1 MKKLVRSL
9 FQKKIVRNQMMTEL
23 LNSIGQRATAA
34 AQALAQL
41 PTTTK
46 NQVLRAMA
54 DALEEKT
61 PDILAANQ
69 EDLADTTGLE
79 DKFIDRLT
87 LTADR
92 LAGIADGVRQVANL
106 PDPLGNIDR
115 GWTTESGLEISQ
127 KRVPLGVVGIIYEA
141 RPNVTVD
148 SAALCFK
155 SGNAV
160 ILRGGKEALQTNI
173 KIAAVVR
180 DVLAAFN
187 LPQDA
192 VQVIT
197 ETSHELAQQFM
208 QLNQYVDVLIPRGS
222 ARLIQTVVQNATVPV
237 IETGAGN
244 CHIYV
249 DETANLQMAE
259 NIIINAKTQRPS
271 VCNAT
276 EKLLVNAEIA
286 ADFLPQIATA
296 LANSHVEI
304 RGDEQTCQILGDQAR
319 PAQPEDW
326 NTEYNDYIIAIKVVH
341 TLDEAISHINQH
353 NTKHSEAIITTNYEH
368 SQRFTQQIDA
378 ACVYVNA
385 STRFTDGFE
394 FGFGAE
400 IGISTQKLH
409 ARGPMGLKEL
419 TTTKYVI
426 LGQGQIRE

>member
-1 MKKLVRSL
+1 
-9 FQKKIVRNQMMTEL
+9 MTEL
-23 LNSIGQRATAA
+23 LNKIGQQAQIA
-34 AQALAQL
+34 AQTLAQV
-41 PTTTK
+41 PTPTK

-54 DALEEKT
+54 DALEERT
-61 PDILAANQ
+61 PEILAANQ
-69 EDLADTTGLE
+69 ADLADTTGLE

-92 LAGIADGVRQVANL
+92 LAGIADGVRKVANL
-106 PDPLGNIDR
+106 SDPLGNIER
-115 GWTTESGLEISQ
+115 GWTTDSGLEISQ

-148 SAALCFK
+148 SAVLCFK

-173 KIAAVVR
+173 KIAVILR
-180 DVLAAFN
+180 EVLSTFN
-187 LPQDA
+187 LPKDI
-192 VQVIT
+192 VQVVA

-208 QLNQYVDVLIPRGS
+208 RLNEYIDVLIPRGS
-222 ARLIQTVVQNATVPV
+222 ARLIQTVVAHATVPV

-249 DETANLQMAE
+249 DETADLQMATD
-259 NIIINAKTQRPS
+259 IVINAKTQRPS

-276 EKLLVNAEIA
+276 EKLLVNAAIA
-286 ADFLPQIATA
+286 PDFLPQIAQA
-296 LANSHVEI
+296 LASSHVEI
-304 RGDEQTCQILGDQAR
+304 RGDEQTCQILGDQVR
-319 PAQPEDW
+319 PVQPEDW
-326 NTEYNDYIIAIKVVH
+326 DTEYNDYIIAIKVVDG
-341 TLDEAISHINQH
+341 LNEAVSHINQH
-353 NTKHSEAIITTNYEH
+353 NTKHSEAIITTDYEH
-368 SQRFTQQIDA
+368 SQQFTQQVDA

>member
-1 MKKLVRSL
+1 
-9 FQKKIVRNQMMTEL
+9 MMTEL
-23 LNSIGQRATAA
+23 LNKIGQQAQIA
-34 AQALAQL
+34 AQTLAQV
-41 PTTTK
+41 PTSTK

-54 DALEEKT
+54 DALDERT
-61 PDILAANQ
+61 PEILEANQ
-69 EDLADTTGLE
+69 ADLADTTGLE

-92 LAGIADGVRQVANL
+92 LAGIADGVRKVANL
-106 PDPLGNIDR
+106 SDPLGNIER
-115 GWTTESGLEISQ
+115 GWTTDSGLEISQ
-127 KRVPLGVVGIIYEA
+127 KRVPFGVVGIIYEA

-148 SAALCFK
+148 SAVLCFK

-173 KIAAVVR
+173 KIAVILR
-180 DVLAAFN
+180 EVLGTFN
-187 LPQDA
+187 LSKDI
-192 VQVIT
+192 VQVVA

-208 QLNQYVDVLIPRGS
+208 RLNEYIDVLIPRGS
-222 ARLIQTVVQNATVPV
+222 ARLIQTVVAHATVPV

-249 DETANLQMAE
+249 DETADLQMATD
-259 NIIINAKTQRPS
+259 IVINAKTQRPS

-276 EKLLVNAEIA
+276 EKLLVNAAIA
-286 ADFLPQIATA
+286 PDFLPQIAQA
-296 LANSHVEI
+296 LASSHVEI
-304 RGDEQTCQILGDQAR
+304 RGDEQACQILGNQVR

-326 NTEYNDYIIAIKVVH
+326 DTEYNDYIIAIKIVDG
-341 TLDEAISHINQH
+341 LDEAISHINQH
-353 NTKHSEAIITTNYEH
+353 NTKHSEAIITTDYEH
-368 SQRFTQQIDA
+368 SQQFTQQVDA

>member
-1 MKKLVRSL
+1 
-9 FQKKIVRNQMMTEL
+9 MTEL

-41 PTTTK
+41 STTTK

-148 SAALCFK
+148 SAVLCFK

-180 DVLAAFN
+180 DVLEAFN

-249 DETANLQMAE
+249 DETADLQMAE

-304 RGDEQTCQILGDQAR
+304 RGDEQTCQILGDQAH

-326 NTEYNDYIIAIKVVH
+326 DTEYNDYIIAIKVVH

>member
-1 MKKLVRSL
+1 
-9 FQKKIVRNQMMTEL
+9 MMTEL

-41 PTTTK
+41 STTTK

-69 EDLADTTGLE
+69 QDLADTTGLE

-148 SAALCFK
+148 SAVLCFK

-249 DETANLQMAE
+249 DETADLQMAE

-304 RGDEQTCQILGDQAR
+304 RGDEQTCQILGDQAH

-326 NTEYNDYIIAIKVVH
+326 DTEYNDYIIAIKVVH

>member
-1 MKKLVRSL
+1 
-9 FQKKIVRNQMMTEL
+9 MMTEL
-23 LNSIGQRATAA
+23 LNKIGQQAQIA
-34 AQALAQL
+34 AQTLAQV
-41 PTTTK
+41 PTSTK

-54 DALEEKT
+54 DALEERT
-61 PDILAANQ
+61 PEILEANQ
-69 EDLADTTGLE
+69 ADLADTTGLE

-92 LAGIADGVRQVANL
+92 LAGIADGVRKVANL
-106 PDPLGNIDR
+106 SDPLGNIER
-115 GWTTESGLEISQ
+115 GWTTDSGLEISQ
-127 KRVPLGVVGIIYEA
+127 KRVPFGVVGIIYEA

-148 SAALCFK
+148 SAVLCFK

-173 KIAAVVR
+173 KIAVILR
-180 DVLAAFN
+180 EVLSTFN
-187 LPQDA
+187 LPKDI
-192 VQVIT
+192 VQVVA

-208 QLNQYVDVLIPRGS
+208 RLNEYIDVLIPRGS
-222 ARLIQTVVQNATVPV
+222 ARLIQTVVAHATVPV

-249 DETANLQMAE
+249 DETADLQMA
-259 NIIINAKTQRPS
+259 IDVVINAKTQRPS

-276 EKLLVNAEIA
+276 EKLLVNAAIA
-286 ADFLPQIATA
+286 PDFLPQIAQA
-296 LANSHVEI
+296 LASSHVEI
-304 RGDEQTCQILGDQAR
+304 RGDEQTCQILGDQVR

-326 NTEYNDYIIAIKVVH
+326 DTEYNDHIIAIKIVDG
-341 TLDEAISHINQH
+341 LDEAVSHINQH
-353 NTKHSEAIITTNYEH
+353 NTKHSEAIITTDYEH
-368 SQRFTQQIDA
+368 SQQFTQQVDA

-419 TTTKYVI
+419 TTTKYII
-426 LGQGQIRE
+426 LWQGQIRE

>member
-1 MKKLVRSL
+1 
-9 FQKKIVRNQMMTEL
+9 MMTEL
-23 LNSIGQRATAA
+23 LNEIGQQGKAA
-34 AQALAQL
+34 ALVLSQL
-41 PTTTK
+41 SATIK
-46 NQVLRAMA
+46 NQVLLAMA
-54 DALEEKT
+54 DALVEKA
-61 PDILAANQ
+61 PEILAANQ
-69 EDLADTTGLE
+69 EDLASQTGLE

-92 LAGIADGVRQVANL
+92 LAGIADGVRKVADL
-106 PDPLGNIDR
+106 PEPIGNVDR
-115 GWTTESGLEISQ
+115 GWTTESGLQISQ

-141 RPNVTVD
+141 HPNVTVD

-173 KIAAVVR
+173 KMAAILR
-180 DVLAAFN
+180 AVLAKFD
-187 LPQDA
+187 LPQNA
-192 VQVIT
+192 IQVIT

-208 QLNQYVDVLIPRGS
+208 RLNQYVDVLIPRGS
-222 ARLIQTVVQNATVPV
+222 SRLIQTVVQHATVPV

-249 DETANLQMAE
+249 DETADLQMAE
-259 NIIINAKTQRPS
+259 DIIINAKTQRPS

-276 EKLLVNAEIA
+276 EKLLVNAAIA
-286 ADFLPQIATA
+286 ADFLPKIARA
-296 LANSHVEI
+296 LAEKHVEI
-304 RGDEQTCQILGDQAR
+304 RGDEQTCQILGDQAK
-319 PAQPEDW
+319 PAQVADW
-326 NTEYNDYIIAIKVVH
+326 DIEYNDYIIAIKVVNN
-341 TLDEAISHINQH
+341 LEEAVNHINKH

-368 SQRFTQQIDA
+368 SQQFTQQIDA

>member
-1 MKKLVRSL
+1 
-9 FQKKIVRNQMMTEL
+9 MTEL
-23 LNSIGQRATAA
+23 LNKIGQQAQIA
-34 AQALAQL
+34 AQTLAQVS
-41 PTTTK
+41 TSTK

-54 DALEEKT
+54 DALEERT
-61 PDILAANQ
+61 PEILAANQ
-69 EDLADTTGLE
+69 ADLADTTGLE

-92 LAGIADGVRQVANL
+92 LAGIADGVRKVANL
-106 PDPLGNIDR
+106 SDPLGNIER
-115 GWTTESGLEISQ
+115 GWTTDSGLEISQ

-148 SAALCFK
+148 SAVLCFK

-173 KIAAVVR
+173 KMAVILR
-180 DVLAAFN
+180 EVLGAFN
-187 LPQDA
+187 LPKDI
-192 VQVIT
+192 VQVVA

-208 QLNQYVDVLIPRGS
+208 RLNEYIDVLIPRGS
-222 ARLIQTVVQNATVPV
+222 ARLIQTVVAHATVPV

-249 DETANLQMAE
+249 DETADLQMATD
-259 NIIINAKTQRPS
+259 IVINAKTQRPS

-276 EKLLVNAEIA
+276 EKLLVNATIA
-286 ADFLPQIATA
+286 PDFLPQIAQA
-296 LANSHVEI
+296 LSSSHVEI
-304 RGDEQTCQILGDQAR
+304 RGDEQTCQILGDQVR

-326 NTEYNDYIIAIKVVH
+326 DTEYNDYIIAIKVVDG
-341 TLDEAISHINQH
+341 LDEAIRHINQH
-353 NTKHSEAIITTNYEH
+353 NTKHSEAIITTDYEH
-368 SQRFTQQIDA
+368 SQQFTQQVDA

>member
-1 MKKLVRSL
+1 
-9 FQKKIVRNQMMTEL
+9 MMTEL
-23 LNSIGQRATAA
+23 LNKIGQQAQIA
-34 AQALAQL
+34 AQTLAQV
-41 PTTTK
+41 PTSTK

-54 DALEEKT
+54 DALEERT
-61 PDILAANQ
+61 PEILEANQ
-69 EDLADTTGLE
+69 ADLADTTGLE

-92 LAGIADGVRQVANL
+92 LAGIADGVRKVANL
-106 PDPLGNIDR
+106 SDPLGNIER
-115 GWTTESGLEISQ
+115 GWTTDSGLEISQ

-148 SAALCFK
+148 SAVLCFK

-173 KIAAVVR
+173 KIAVILR
-180 DVLAAFN
+180 EVLGTFN
-187 LPQDA
+187 LPKDI
-192 VQVIT
+192 VQVVA

-208 QLNQYVDVLIPRGS
+208 RLNEYIDVLIPRGS
-222 ARLIQTVVQNATVPV
+222 ARLIQTVVAHATVPV

-249 DETANLQMAE
+249 DETADLQMATD
-259 NIIINAKTQRPS
+259 IVINAKTQRPS

-276 EKLLVNAEIA
+276 EKLLVNAAIA
-286 ADFLPQIATA
+286 PDFLPQIAQA
-296 LANSHVEI
+296 LASSHVEI
-304 RGDEQTCQILGDQAR
+304 RGDEQACQILGNQVR

-326 NTEYNDYIIAIKVVH
+326 DTEYNDFIIAIKVVDG
-341 TLDEAISHINQH
+341 LDEAISHINQH
-353 NTKHSEAIITTNYEH
+353 NTKHSEAIITTDYEH
-368 SQRFTQQIDA
+368 SQQFTQQVDA

-419 TTTKYVI
+419 TTTKYII

>member
-1 MKKLVRSL
+1 
-9 FQKKIVRNQMMTEL
+9 MMTEL
-23 LNSIGQRATAA
+23 LNKIGQQAQIA
-34 AQALAQL
+34 AQTLAQV
-41 PTTTK
+41 PTSTK

-54 DALEEKT
+54 DALDERT
-61 PDILAANQ
+61 PEILEANQ
-69 EDLADTTGLE
+69 ADLADTTGLE

-92 LAGIADGVRQVANL
+92 LAGIADGVRKVANL
-106 PDPLGNIDR
+106 SDPLGNIER
-115 GWTTESGLEISQ
+115 GWTTDSGLEISQ

-148 SAALCFK
+148 SAVLCFK

-173 KIAAVVR
+173 KIAVILR
-180 DVLAAFN
+180 EVLGTFN
-187 LPQDA
+187 LPKDI
-192 VQVIT
+192 VQVVA

-208 QLNQYVDVLIPRGS
+208 RLNEYIDVLIPRGS
-222 ARLIQTVVQNATVPV
+222 ARLIQTVVAHATVPV

-249 DETANLQMAE
+249 DETADLQMA
-259 NIIINAKTQRPS
+259 IDIVINAKTQRPS

-276 EKLLVNAEIA
+276 EKLLVNAAIA
-286 ADFLPQIATA
+286 PDFLPQIAQA

-304 RGDEQTCQILGDQAR
+304 RGDEQTCQILGDQVR

-326 NTEYNDYIIAIKVVH
+326 DTEYNDYIIAIKIVDG
-341 TLDEAISHINQH
+341 LDEAVSHINQH
-353 NTKHSEAIITTNYEH
+353 NTKHSEAIITTDYEH
-368 SQRFTQQIDA
+368 SQQFTQQVDA

>member
-1 MKKLVRSL
+1 
-9 FQKKIVRNQMMTEL
+9 MTEL

-41 PTTTK
+41 STTTK

-69 EDLADTTGLE
+69 QDLADTTGLE

-148 SAALCFK
+148 SAVLCFK

-249 DETANLQMAE
+249 DETADLQMAE

-304 RGDEQTCQILGDQAR
+304 RGDEQTCQILGDQAH

-326 NTEYNDYIIAIKVVH
+326 DTEYNDYIIAIKVVH

>member
-1 MKKLVRSL
+1 
-9 FQKKIVRNQMMTEL
+9 MMTEL
-23 LNSIGQRATAA
+23 LNKIGQQAQIA
-34 AQALAQL
+34 AQTLAQV
-41 PTTTK
+41 PTSTK

-54 DALEEKT
+54 DALEERT
-61 PDILAANQ
+61 PEILEANQ
-69 EDLADTTGLE
+69 ADLADTTGLE

-92 LAGIADGVRQVANL
+92 LAGIADGVRKVANL
-106 PDPLGNIDR
+106 SDPLGNIER
-115 GWTTESGLEISQ
+115 GWTTDSGLEISQ

-148 SAALCFK
+148 SAVLCFK

-173 KIAAVVR
+173 KIAVILR
-180 DVLAAFN
+180 EVLGTFN
-187 LPQDA
+187 LPKDI
-192 VQVIT
+192 VQVVA

-208 QLNQYVDVLIPRGS
+208 RLNEYIDVLIPRGS
-222 ARLIQTVVQNATVPV
+222 ARLIQTVVAHATVPV

-249 DETANLQMAE
+249 DETADLQMA
-259 NIIINAKTQRPS
+259 IDIVINAKTQRPS

-276 EKLLVNAEIA
+276 EKLLVNAAIA
-286 ADFLPQIATA
+286 PDFLPQIAQA
-296 LANSHVEI
+296 LASSHVEI
-304 RGDEQTCQILGDQAR
+304 RGDEQTCQILGDQVR

-326 NTEYNDYIIAIKVVH
+326 DTEYNDYIIAIKIVDG
-341 TLDEAISHINQH
+341 LDEAVSHINQH
-353 NTKHSEAIITTNYEH
+353 NTKHSEAIITTDYEH
-368 SQRFTQQIDA
+368 SQQFTQQVDA

>member
-1 MKKLVRSL
+1 
-9 FQKKIVRNQMMTEL
+9 MTEL
-23 LNSIGQRATAA
+23 LNKIGKQAQIA
-34 AQALAQL
+34 AQTLAQV
-41 PTTTK
+41 PTSTK
-46 NQVLRAMA
+46 NQVLCAMA
-54 DALEEKT
+54 DALEERT
-61 PDILAANQ
+61 PEILEANQ
-69 EDLADTTGLE
+69 ADLADTTGLE

-92 LAGIADGVRQVANL
+92 LAGIADGVRKVANL
-106 PDPLGNIDR
+106 SDPLGNIER
-115 GWTTESGLEISQ
+115 GWTTDSGLEISQ

-148 SAALCFK
+148 SAVLCFK

-173 KIAAVVR
+173 KIAVILR
-180 DVLAAFN
+180 EVLGAFN
-187 LPQDA
+187 LPKDI
-192 VQVIT
+192 VQVVA

-208 QLNQYVDVLIPRGS
+208 RLNEYIDVLIPRGS
-222 ARLIQTVVQNATVPV
+222 ARLIQTVVAHATVPV

-249 DETANLQMAE
+249 DETADLQMA
-259 NIIINAKTQRPS
+259 IDIVINAKTQRPS

-276 EKLLVNAEIA
+276 EKLLVNAAIA
-286 ADFLPQIATA
+286 PDFLPQIAQA
-296 LANSHVEI
+296 LASSHVEI
-304 RGDEQTCQILGDQAR
+304 RGDEQTCQILGDQVR

-326 NTEYNDYIIAIKVVH
+326 DIEYNDYIIAIKIVDG
-341 TLDEAISHINQH
+341 LDEAVSHINQH
-353 NTKHSEAIITTNYEH
+353 NTKHSEAIITTDYEH
-368 SQRFTQQIDA
+368 SQQFTQQVDA

-394 FGFGAE
+394 FGFGAK

-426 LGQGQIRE
+426 LGQGQIR

>member
-1 MKKLVRSL
+1 
-9 FQKKIVRNQMMTEL
+9 MMTEL
-23 LNSIGQRATAA
+23 LNSIGQQAIAA

-41 PTTTK
+41 STTTK

-87 LTADR
+87 LTVDR

-115 GWTTESGLEISQ
+115 GWTTESGLEIIQ

-180 DVLAAFN
+180 EVLATFN

-249 DETANLQMAE
+249 DETADLQMAE
-259 NIIINAKTQRPS
+259 DIIINAKTQRPS

-286 ADFLPQIATA
+286 ADFLPQIAAA

-304 RGDEQTCQILGDQAR
+304 RGDEQTCQILGDQVR

-326 NTEYNDYIIAIKVVH
+326 DTEYNDYIIAIKVVH

-368 SQRFTQQIDA
+368 SQQFTQQIDA

>member
-1 MKKLVRSL
+1 
-9 FQKKIVRNQMMTEL
+9 MMTEL

-41 PTTTK
+41 STTTK

-61 PDILAANQ
+61 PDILAVNQ

-148 SAALCFK
+148 SAVLCFK

-249 DETANLQMAE
+249 DETADLQMAE
-259 NIIINAKTQRPS
+259 NVIINAKTQRPS

-304 RGDEQTCQILGDQAR
+304 RGDEQTCQILGDQAH

-326 NTEYNDYIIAIKVVH
+326 DTEYNDYIIAIKVVH

-378 ACVYVNA
+378 ACVYVNT

>member
-1 MKKLVRSL
+1 
-9 FQKKIVRNQMMTEL
+9 MMTEL
-23 LNSIGQRATAA
+23 LNKIGQQAQIA
-34 AQALAQL
+34 AQTLAQV
-41 PTTTK
+41 PTSTK

-54 DALEEKT
+54 DALEERT
-61 PDILAANQ
+61 PEILEANQ
-69 EDLADTTGLE
+69 ADLADTTGLE

-92 LAGIADGVRQVANL
+92 LAGIADGVRKVANL
-106 PDPLGNIDR
+106 SDPLGNIER
-115 GWTTESGLEISQ
+115 GWTTDSGLEISQ

-148 SAALCFK
+148 SAVLCFK

-173 KIAAVVR
+173 KIAVILR
-180 DVLAAFN
+180 EVLGAFN
-187 LPQDA
+187 LPKDI
-192 VQVIT
+192 VQVVA

-208 QLNQYVDVLIPRGS
+208 RLNEYIDVLIPRGS
-222 ARLIQTVVQNATVPV
+222 ARLIQTVVAHATVPV

-249 DETANLQMAE
+249 DETADLQMA
-259 NIIINAKTQRPS
+259 IDIVINAKTQRPS

-276 EKLLVNAEIA
+276 EKLLVNAAIA
-286 ADFLPQIATA
+286 PDFLPQIAQA
-296 LANSHVEI
+296 LASSHVEI
-304 RGDEQTCQILGDQAR
+304 RGNEQTCQILGDQVR

-326 NTEYNDYIIAIKVVH
+326 DTEYNDYIIAIKIVDG
-341 TLDEAISHINQH
+341 LDEAVSHINQH
-353 NTKHSEAIITTNYEH
+353 NTKHSEAIITTDYEH
-368 SQRFTQQIDA
+368 SQQFTQQVDA

>member
-1 MKKLVRSL
+1 
-9 FQKKIVRNQMMTEL
+9 
-23 LNSIGQRATAA
+23 
-34 AQALAQL
+34 
-41 PTTTK
+41 
-46 NQVLRAMA
+46 MA
-54 DALEEKT
+54 DALEERT
-61 PDILAANQ
+61 PEILAANQ
-69 EDLADTTGLE
+69 ADLADTTGLE

-92 LAGIADGVRQVANL
+92 LAGIADGVRKVANL
-106 PDPLGNIDR
+106 SDPLGNIER
-115 GWTTESGLEISQ
+115 GWTTDSGLEISQ

-148 SAALCFK
+148 SAVLCFK

-173 KIAAVVR
+173 KIAVILR
-180 DVLAAFN
+180 EVLGAFN
-187 LPQDA
+187 LPKDI
-192 VQVIT
+192 VQVVA

-208 QLNQYVDVLIPRGS
+208 RLNEYIDVLIPRGS
-222 ARLIQTVVQNATVPV
+222 ARLIQTVVAHATVPV

-249 DETANLQMAE
+249 DETADLQMATD
-259 NIIINAKTQRPS
+259 IVINAKTQRPS

-276 EKLLVNAEIA
+276 EKLLVNAAIA
-286 ADFLPQIATA
+286 PDFLPQIAQA
-296 LANSHVEI
+296 LASSHVEI
-304 RGDEQTCQILGDQAR
+304 RGDEQTCQILGDQVR

-326 NTEYNDYIIAIKVVH
+326 DTEYNDYIIAIKIVDG
-341 TLDEAISHINQH
+341 LDEAVSHINQH
-353 NTKHSEAIITTNYEH
+353 NTKHSEAIITTDYEH
-368 SQRFTQQIDA
+368 SQQFTQQVDA

>member
-1 MKKLVRSL
+1 
-9 FQKKIVRNQMMTEL
+9 MMTEL

-41 PTTTK
+41 STTTK

-141 RPNVTVD
+141 RPNVTID
-148 SAALCFK
+148 SAVLCFK

-249 DETANLQMAE
+249 DETADLQMAE

-304 RGDEQTCQILGDQAR
+304 RGDEQTCQILGDQAH

-326 NTEYNDYIIAIKVVH
+326 DTEYNDYIIAIKVVH

-419 TTTKYVI
+419 TTMKYVI

>member
-1 MKKLVRSL
+1 
-9 FQKKIVRNQMMTEL
+9 MMTDF
-23 LNSIGQRATAA
+23 LNSIGQQATAA

-41 PTTTK
+41 STTTK

-148 SAALCFK
+148 SAVLCFK

-249 DETANLQMAE
+249 DETADLQMAE

-304 RGDEQTCQILGDQAR
+304 RGDEQTCQILGDQAH

-326 NTEYNDYIIAIKVVH
+326 DTEYNDYIIAIKVVH

>member
-1 MKKLVRSL
+1 
-9 FQKKIVRNQMMTEL
+9 MTEL

-41 PTTTK
+41 STTTK

-61 PDILAANQ
+61 PDILAVNQ

-148 SAALCFK
+148 SAVLCFK

-249 DETANLQMAE
+249 DETADLQMAE
-259 NIIINAKTQRPS
+259 NVIINAKTQRPS

-304 RGDEQTCQILGDQAR
+304 RGDEQTCQILGDQAH

-326 NTEYNDYIIAIKVVH
+326 DTEYNDYIIAIKVVH